1 MDKQLFRETFSAVH
15 ASNEVI
21 SEVLEMA
28 KERKTN
34 DFGHSGPRK
43 ILIAA
48 VAVMLVVTTAFAASA
63 IHNALVGGS
72 LKNKGVSFTLMNDSN
87 EELNRYEVWLDVD
100 MNEDAPKNIETYYM
114 PVLADEYQQYFGY
127 VYWQSAAVYRWTY
140 GEESWGNDV
149 RFWQTAGGA
158 FYADQAIAWV
168 YTLPEETP
176 EAKMVELNGIQG
188 YLVGDS
194 FGYGSKSFF
203 WSDGDYLFQ
212 LDVPDEYTNSDI
224 VKLLQSIV
232 TVEDIEPYCVS
243 MTEEE
248 YEKYAK

>member
-34 DFGHSGPRK
+34 DFRHSGLRK

-48 VAVMLVVTTAFAASA
+48 AMVLLIATTVFAVSA
-63 IHNALVGGS
+63 IHNAVVGGA

-212 LDVPDEYTNSDI
+212 LDVPDEYTNDDI
-224 VKLLQSIV
+224 ASLLQSIV

>member
-34 DFGHSGPRK
+34 DFGHSGLRK

-63 IHNALVGGS
+63 IHNAVVGGA

-127 VYWQSAAVYRWTY
+127 VYWQSAAVYKWTY

-212 LDVPDEYTNSDI
+212 LDVPDEYTNDDI
-224 VKLLQSIV
+224 ASLLQSIV

-243 MTEEE
+243 MTKEE

>member
-1 MDKQLFRETFSAVH
+1 MDKRLFQETFSAVH

-28 KERKTN
+28 KERKTK

-48 VAVMLVVTTAFAASA
+48 AMVLLIATTVFAASA
-63 IHNALVGGS
+63 IHNAVVGGS

-100 MNEDAPKNIETYYM
+100 MNDNAPESIETYYM
-114 PVLADEYQQYFGY
+114 PVLADEYHQYFGY

-212 LDVPDEYTNSDI
+212 LDVPDEYTNNDI
-224 VKLLQSIV
+224 ASLLQSIV

>member
-21 SEVLEMA
+21 SEVLGMA
-28 KERKTN
+28 KERKVK
-34 DFGHSGPRK
+34 DFGRSGPRK

-48 VAVMLVVTTAFAASA
+48 AMVLLIATTVFAASA
-63 IHNALVGGS
+63 IHNAVVGGS
-72 LKNKGVSFTLMNDSN
+72 LKKEGVSFTRMNDSN
-87 EELNRYEVWLDVD
+87 EKLNRYEVWLDVD

-212 LDVPDEYTNSDI
+212 LDVPDEYTNDDI
-224 VKLLQSIV
+224 ASLLQSIV

-243 MTEEE
+243 MTKEE

>member
-21 SEVLEMA
+21 SEVLGMA
-28 KERKTN
+28 KERKVK
-34 DFGHSGPRK
+34 DFGRSGPRK

-48 VAVMLVVTTAFAASA
+48 AMVLLIATTVFAASA
-63 IHNALVGGS
+63 IHNAVVGWA

-212 LDVPDEYTNSDI
+212 LDVPDEYTNDDI
-224 VKLLQSIV
+224 ASLLQSIV

-243 MTEEE
+243 MTKEE

>member
-28 KERKTN
+28 KERKTK

-48 VAVMLVVTTAFAASA
+48 AMVLLIATTVFAASA
-63 IHNALVGGS
+63 IHNAVVGGS

-100 MNEDAPKNIETYYM
+100 MNDNAPESIETYYM

-212 LDVPDEYTNSDI
+212 LDVPDEYTNNDI
-224 VKLLQSIV
+224 ASLLQSIV

>member
-21 SEVLEMA
+21 SEVLGMA
-28 KERKTN
+28 KERKVI
-34 DFGHSGPRK
+34 DFGRSGPRK
-43 ILIAA
+43 ILITAA
-48 VAVMLVVTTAFAASA
+48 MVLLIATTVFAASA
-63 IHNALVGGS
+63 IHNAVVGGS
-72 LKNKGVSFTLMNDSN
+72 LKKEGVSFTLMNDSN

-149 RFWQTAGGA
+149 RFWQTAGSA

-212 LDVPDEYTNSDI
+212 LDVPDEYTNDDI
-224 VKLLQSIV
+224 ASLLQSIV

-243 MTEEE
+243 MTKEE

>member
-21 SEVLEMA
+21 SEVLGMA
-28 KERKTN
+28 KERKVK
-34 DFGHSGPRK
+34 DFGRSGPRK

-48 VAVMLVVTTAFAASA
+48 AMVLLIATTVFAASA
-63 IHNALVGGS
+63 IHNAVVGGA

-168 YTLPEETP
+168 YTLPEETL

-212 LDVPDEYTNSDI
+212 LDVPDEYTNDYIAS
-224 VKLLQSIV
+224 LLQSIV

-243 MTEEE
+243 MTKEE

>member
-34 DFGHSGPRK
+34 DFGHSGLRK

-48 VAVMLVVTTAFAASA
+48 AMVLLIATTVFAASA
-63 IHNALVGGS
+63 IHNAVVGGS

>member
-1 MDKQLFRETFSAVH
+1 MDNQLFRETFSAVH

-28 KERKTN
+28 KERKTK

-48 VAVMLVVTTAFAASA
+48 AMVLLIATTVFAASA
-63 IHNALVGGS
+63 IHNAVVGGS

-100 MNEDAPKNIETYYM
+100 MNDNAPESIETYYM

-212 LDVPDEYTNSDI
+212 LDVPDEYTNDDI
-224 VKLLQSIV
+224 ASLLQSIV

-243 MTEEE
+243 MTKEE